1 MKTYKQL
8 WMKKYT
14 PVLIIVLLVLTAIL
28 YGIRNGRSNG
38 KGGNILAGASPD
50 TSAFQMYYFDG
61 ETVAVRT
68 LYDRGK
74 EKELIKKI
82 RTAMIFP
89 WQHPAVSGLRMTGRF
104 IMGIRS
110 CLFCGNRWKAMMR
123 TIP

>member
-1 MKTYKQL
+1 MDE
-8 WMKKYT
+8 KYT

-74 EKELIKKI
+74 EKKLIKKSMLFLFW
-82 RTAMIFP
+82 RQRKAPSPRWIFL
-89 WQHPAVSGLRMTGRF
+89 LRV
-104 IMGIRS
+104 
-110 CLFCGNRWKAMMR
+110 LEQQ
-123 TIP
+123 

>member
-8 WMKKYT
+8 WMKTYT

-74 EKELIKKI
+74 EKELIKN
-82 RTAMIFP
+82 
-89 WQHPAVSGLRMTGRF
+89 QCYSSSGGRGKRPLPDGYSFLRVLEQR
-104 IMGIRS
+104 
-110 CLFCGNRWKAMMR
+110 
-123 TIP
+123 

>member
-61 ETVAVRT
+61 VSVAVRRQRKAPSPRWIF
-68 LYDRGK
+68 LFMGSGSA
-74 EKELIKKI
+74 I

-89 WQHPAVSGLRMTGRF
+89 
-104 IMGIRS
+104 
-110 CLFCGNRWKAMMR
+110 
-123 TIP
+123 

>member
-50 TSAFQMYYFDG
+50 TSQRAAWTLD
-61 ETVAVRT
+61 AVGISSR
-68 LYDRGK
+68 L
-74 EKELIKKI
+74 
-82 RTAMIFP
+82 M
-89 WQHPAVSGLRMTGRF
+89 VSSSMER
-104 IMGIRS
+104 
-110 CLFCGNRWKAMMR
+110 NNA
-123 TIP
+123 

>member
-8 WMKKYT
+8 WMKTYT

-82 RTAMIFP
+82 NGGRGKRPLPDGYSF
-89 WQHPAVSGLRMTGRF
+89 LRVLEQR
-104 IMGIRS
+104 
-110 CLFCGNRWKAMMR
+110 
-123 TIP
+123 